1 MMRVSQAI
9 KQDIVDSSTFKE
21 LPPLHKDVVTDF
33 YNTVD
38 YDNDDIVKEVET
50 TIDKVSVKY
59 NVNTDVMYNYID
71 KEIGLE

>member
-1 MMRVSQAI
+1 MRVSQAI